1 MKTIT
6 QEELNKKLDL
16 HALWLEDST
25 KGGKLM
31 EITYSDLVNNVK
43 ENGVPSAYGNGDVIY
58 RLDEPYGIVYNVVKE
73 ELSLYKEG
81 IIVKVINKDIKDIM
95 DISGLS
101 RFNNVYNM
109 IDYYD
114 NLYQKEQEEKNKK
127 QEAVKDFLSK

>member
-1 MKTIT
+1 
-6 QEELNKKLDL
+6 
-16 HALWLEDST
+16 
-25 KGGKLM
+25 M
-31 EITYSDLVNNVK
+31 EITYKELINNVK

-95 DISGLS
+95 DITGIS
-101 RFNNVYNM
+101 RFNNIYNM

-114 NLYQKEQEEKNKK
+114 DLYQKEQEKENKK